1 LNHTSSINPKFPIY
15 FRLVQLFQAMSIKP
29 TSSYSSNYERMSGNC
44 TRIIASQ
51 MVASINPPITNSSYI
66 LDNACG
72 PGIVSEQIKLLH
84 PEANIMA
91 TDLSPAMI
99 EEVKDLIK
107 TENWSNMAT
116 DTLDVRD
123 RSNIKDNTFSHVFT
137 NLGLPVPGDQDSGA
151 KVTKEIYRVL
161 QRNGV
166 AMVSTWAGEKSSW
179 DFQTSML
186 T

>member
-1 LNHTSSINPKFPIY
+1 
-15 FRLVQLFQAMSIKP
+15 MSIKP
-29 TSSYSSNYERMSGNC
+29 TSSGSSNYERMSGNC

-51 MVASINPPITNSSYI
+51 IVASINPPITNSSYI

-107 TENWSNMAT
+107 TENWSNMET

-123 RSNIKDNTFSHVFT
+123 LSNIKDNTFSHVFT
-137 NLGLPVPGDQDSGA
+137 NLGLPVSGDPDSGT
-151 KVTKEIYRVL
+151 KVTKEVYRVL
-161 QRNGV
+161 QKTGV
-166 AMVSTWAGEKSSW
+166 AMVSTWAGDKSSW

-186 T
+186 TLLFRSCLVNCILQRSTLSSPK

>member
-1 LNHTSSINPKFPIY
+1 
-15 FRLVQLFQAMSIKP
+15 
-29 TSSYSSNYERMSGNC
+29 
-44 TRIIASQ
+44 

>member
-1 LNHTSSINPKFPIY
+1 MNPKFPTY

-29 TSSYSSNYERMSGNC
+29 TSSDSSNYERMSGNC
-44 TRIIASQ
+44 THIIASQ

-72 PGIVSEQIKLLH
+72 PGIVSERIGLLH

-91 TDLSPAMI
+91 TDLSPAVI

-123 RSNIKDNTFSHVFT
+123 LSNIKDNTFSHVFT
-137 NLGLPVPGDQDSGA
+137 NLGLPVPGDPDSGT
-151 KVTKEIYRVL
+151 KVTKGVYRVL
-161 QRNGV
+161 QK
-166 AMVSTWAGEKSSW
+166 MVWPWCPLGLVINLLGIFKL
-179 DFQTSML
+179 QC
-186 T
+186 